1 MPALLLMKGKI
12 TLQDIADKL
21 GVSKTVVSWVLSGQG
36 DSKHISKETQTRILE
51 KARELN
57 FTPNYLARSLNTGNT
72 HTLGLIFPSISD
84 PFYASIARHVS
95 IYANKRGYT
104 LMVGSS
110 RSDGNMEDALIRM
123 MRNKK
128 VDGIMLATMK
138 RSRVEIDRM
147 IEDNFP
153 FVLYDRYYPELDSN
167 YVIIQNEETSYQLTK
182 HLISKGLK
190 NIAFFMANAHLTTIH
205 QRYLGYKRAL
215 NEAGLE
221 PNPELVVSINISTY
235 MDDFAA
241 AMKYIHDSKIPVD
254 GYVFSSALFVLEA
267 VEFFKSHGMD
277 IQNGRHIA
285 CFHASRELKYIVP
298 EMSSAKIPTDKMG
311 IHLVDIMVDDL
322 SLRKSGADVI
332 HYVHEELPCELEL
345 N

>member
-1 MPALLLMKGKI
+1 MPALLIMKGKI

-128 VDGIMLATMK
+128 VVK
-138 RSRVEIDRM
+138 R
-147 IEDNFP
+147 N
-153 FVLYDRYYPELDSN
+153 
-167 YVIIQNEETSYQLTK
+167 Q
-182 HLISKGLK
+182 
-190 NIAFFMANAHLTTIH
+190 
-205 QRYLGYKRAL
+205 
-215 NEAGLE
+215 
-221 PNPELVVSINISTY
+221 
-235 MDDFAA
+235 
-241 AMKYIHDSKIPVD
+241 
-254 GYVFSSALFVLEA
+254 
-267 VEFFKSHGMD
+267 
-277 IQNGRHIA
+277 
-285 CFHASRELKYIVP
+285 
-298 EMSSAKIPTDKMG
+298 
-311 IHLVDIMVDDL
+311 
-322 SLRKSGADVI
+322 
-332 HYVHEELPCELEL
+332 
-345 N
+345 